1 MKIMRFKFVWENAIV
16 TWYSVSISFF
26 KSLVTRRTPVSGSIW
41 KYLEAFPRPI
51 ISYLTWNYMFSG
63 GPNWN
68 YQTYFVS
75 RSSSVRISGHQSS
88 NCTSNGG
95 VIFQSYW
102 MGNYCKHR
110 RNVITILK
118 YNNLFNTTSFSIHQ
132 INLPQHWLLLL
143 LYCLLYWTCSQEYR
157 WWGHVDFPSHNP
169 NLWL

>member
-118 YNNLFNTTSFSIHQ
+118 YNNLFNTTSFSIKPNKFTSTLT
-132 INLPQHWLLLL
+132 ITFVVLPSLLDMFSRVPMMRTCWL
-143 LYCLLYWTCSQEYR
+143 S
-157 WWGHVDFPSHNP
+157 FS
-169 NLWL
+169 